1 MQASEIGTRGMPKKW
16 KVEAWVAFGTTL
28 ALFAFAPEIL
38 RWAIEQESGRIERVM
53 LVGLVAGFGLGA
65 SWLWVL
71 ARARQ
76 AAYGRLGPLTV
87 YLMLVACNAL
97 AKGVGY
103 GLLWAGG
110 FVSRATSSE
119 TAASVVAMGLQ
130 GVKVAQ
136 TVLEVMALACLAWGG
151 IWLVWWL
158 VRGRPDVWEHAR
170 SSCGRGTDVETEKR
184 G

>member
-1 MQASEIGTRGMPKKW
+1 MPQQW
-16 KVEAWVAFGTTL
+16 KVKAWVAFGATL

-38 RWAIEQESGRIERVM
+38 GWAVEQESGRIERAM
-53 LVGLVAGFGLGA
+53 LLGLVAGFGLGA
-65 SWLWVL
+65 SWLWKL

-76 AAYGRLGPLTV
+76 ATYGRLGPLTV

-97 AKGVGY
+97 AKGAGY
-103 GLLWAGG
+103 GVIWVGG
-110 FVSRATSSE
+110 FVSHATSSD

-136 TVLEVMALACLAWGG
+136 AGLKVTALACFAWAA

-158 VRGRPDVWEHAR
+158 VRGRPDVWKHAH
-170 SSCGRGTDVETEKR
+170 SSCDMGTDVEAERR